1 MEPLIR
7 TDKNSHIVEV
17 LYDSEQK
24 FRNDELDFTFIEY
37 VDQLYT
43 KKYKM
48 TGEYT
53 FDRLYADL
61 CDEHVVVI
69 LFCNR
74 NCNQNDFVCISKKCA
89 SCVFAITQTGK
100 VFEICNI
107 NHTLMT
113 GHLVYNNYDH
123 VFTPSGIN
131 LLKSSNPWELD
142 EAIEQIIN
150 MEKDITSLQTV
161 YNIALQNNHNST
173 TETIAREDEL
183 YQAHGHNTILKFIIV
198 ILSLLFLFKYFTCT

>member
-7 TDKNSHIVEV
+7 TDKNNHIVEV
-17 LYDSEQK
+17 LYTNEQK
-24 FRNDELDFTFIEY
+24 FRNDEIDFTFVEY
-37 VDQLYT
+37 VNQLET
-43 KKYKM
+43 KNYKM

-53 FDRLYADL
+53 FARLYADL
-61 CDEHVVVI
+61 CDEQIVVI

-74 NCNQNDFVCISKKCA
+74 NCNQNDFVCMSKKCA
-89 SCVFAITQTGK
+89 SCIFAITQTGK

-123 VFTPSGIN
+123 NFTTSGIN

-142 EAIEQIIN
+142 EAIEQIIT
-150 MEKDITSLQTV
+150 MERDIASLQTV
-161 YNIALQNNHNST
+161 YRMALQTNHDT
-173 TETIAREDEL
+173 AKETIMRENEL
-183 YQAHGHNTILKFIIV
+183 YQAHGYNTILKII
-198 ILSLLFLFKYFTCT
+198 IIGMALLFLFKYFT